1 MRYNENVSHDLVQY
15 DEISRG
21 AVTKSVYCVICS
33 VANDRWCGMI
43 LRSVCVCV
51 SVCVSVSAYACACVR
66 MCVCMCACVCVLTS
80 KISFPIQHDVFG
92 L

>member
-33 VANDRWCGMI
+33 VTNDRWCGMI

-51 SVCVSVSAYACACVR
+51 SVCAYACACVR
-66 MCVCMCACVCVLTS
+66 MCVCMCACVCAYFEDILSYPT
-80 KISFPIQHDVFG
+80 
-92 L
+92 